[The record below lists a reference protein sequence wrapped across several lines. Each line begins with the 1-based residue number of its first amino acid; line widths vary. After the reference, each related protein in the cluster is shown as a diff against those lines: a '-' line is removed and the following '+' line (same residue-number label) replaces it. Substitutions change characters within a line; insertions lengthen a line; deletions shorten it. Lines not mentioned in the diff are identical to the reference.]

1 VLGLSG
7 EREIKYA
14 MHADHSSICKFEKE
28 DGDDY
33 RLVWQ
38 EIQALVEDAV
48 KNSERL
54 KLLKASSVPH
64 SSTEVHGLP
73 TASE

>member
-1 VLGLSG
+1 MLGLSG

-14 MHADHSSICKFEKE
+14 VHADHSSICKFEKE

-54 KLLKASSVPH
+54 KLLEASSVPC
-64 SSTEVHGLP
+64 SSMEFQRQP